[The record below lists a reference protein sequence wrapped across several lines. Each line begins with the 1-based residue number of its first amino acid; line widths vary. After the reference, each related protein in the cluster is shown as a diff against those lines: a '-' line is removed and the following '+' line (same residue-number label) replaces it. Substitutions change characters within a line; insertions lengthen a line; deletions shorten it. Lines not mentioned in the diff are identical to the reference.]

1 MLGKR
6 FYSPAVIQGW
16 MIVIYEIQHRFN
28 DNAVANMK
36 QGLLDSFEE
45 VGMYPLDLF
54 PYFSRS
60 STLSP
65 IKAFS
70 AVKRTRSS
78 CARTVKAT
86 LPM

>member
-45 VGMYPLDLF
+45 VGMYP
-54 PYFSRS
+54 
-60 STLSP
+60 
-65 IKAFS
+65 
-70 AVKRTRSS
+70 
-78 CARTVKAT
+78 
-86 LPM
+86 